1 MILRRTCTQIR
12 LTVRAFH
19 ASANASAAAKSQS
32 APNLTPATSIAAP
45 FPPKSRP
52 PDNDPLY
59 RHPPSALQAGS
70 AVRGV
75 QILKDKPDAIALPDD
90 YYPDWL
96 WQLLDDPQPL
106 EERAA
111 EKREIEKKKEF
122 YLTQRKEER
131 IQKQLI
137 ESTKNRAPKLG
148 QKRTLEEKKA
158 VRRKAQ
164 NEAWLANREK
174 EYEPMPQFEMPPE
187 RNAKYHKRVNKENI
201 KKENYLRGRGM

>member
-1 MILRRTCTQIR
+1 MTPTMILRRTRPIIR
-12 LTVRAFH
+12 ALHTSV
-19 ASANASAAAKSQS
+19 NAAAAAKPQP
-32 APNLTPATSIAAP
+32 APNLTAATSIASP
-45 FPPKSRP
+45 FPPISRP

-59 RHPPSALQAGS
+59 QHPPSALKAG
-70 AVRGV
+70 AAIKGV
-75 QILKDKPDAIALPDD
+75 QILKDKPEAIALPDD

-122 YLTQRKEER
+122 YLAQRKEEQ
-131 IQKQLI
+131 IQKQLK
-137 ESTKNRAPKLG
+137 ESKKSRAIKPG

-158 VRRKAQ
+158 VRREAQ
-164 NEAWLANREK
+164 NEAWLVSREK

-187 RNAKYHKRVNKENI
+187 RIAKYHKRINKENI
-201 KKENYLRGRGM
+201 KKENYLRSRGM